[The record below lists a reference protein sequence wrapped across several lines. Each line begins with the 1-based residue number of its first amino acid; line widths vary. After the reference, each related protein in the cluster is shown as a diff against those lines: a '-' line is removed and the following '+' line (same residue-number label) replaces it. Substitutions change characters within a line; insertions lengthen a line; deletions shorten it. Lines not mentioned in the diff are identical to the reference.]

1 MKSGTYLNLAFALF
15 LGSFSIQAGWGSS
28 LSETV
33 RFNRDIRPILADNC
47 YSCHGPDSNKRKAKL
62 RLDTKEGLFS
72 PAKDAYPVVPAKLR
86 LSELYHRI
94 TSHDSAEIMPHTGKR
109 LSSRQVAL
117 IKRWIEQ
124 GAKWEDIW
132 SFNPLVRPLVP
143 PVKTTAWLKNPID
156 NFIQARLQ
164 KEDLAPSPEADR
176 RTLIRR
182 LSFDLAGLPPTP
194 EETQAFIEDK
204 DPQAYEKLV
213 DRLLASHHYGER
225 LAVYWLDEVRYA
237 DTEGYHAD
245 NYQSV
250 YPYRDYV
257 IDAFNTNLRF
267 DQFTIEQ
274 LAGDL
279 LPNATM
285 AQKVA
290 STYNRLNRTTEE
302 GGAQPK
308 EYLAKY
314 AADRVRTTSMTWL
327 GATLGC
333 AECHDH
339 KFDPY
344 KTKDFY
350 SFEAF
355 FADIKEEGVGVP
367 QGSPAP
373 SKEQSAEIKQLEETV
388 ARLQKVLDTA
398 TPELAA
404 AQLEWEK
411 TFAGQTSFTMG
422 DWQTIGPFTAT
433 NYDAAF
439 KEAFEPEKEVDL
451 AKTYH
456 HKDELGW
463 LAPPP
468 EDTPNLLAPQ
478 GIEMHW
484 LARPEWKDGVVHN
497 GFQTGPAATYLYR
510 TINVKVGGMMPLSLG
525 SGDGIKVW
533 MDKAEVLNKPV
544 KRAAAPDQEK
554 ISVHLHA
561 GENKLLLKIVD
572 EGDKSGFYFKPG
584 QYEPENMPVQLR
596 VDARDRTQ
604 QQKDELAK
612 FYRTLAPSLDAT
624 RTDLTVA
631 KQKRDTLVKDTP
643 TTLATVAV
651 APRVMRVLPR
661 GNWMSEAGE
670 IVTPAVPSY
679 LPHSESGE
687 QRATRLDLARWLVA
701 RDNPLTARVFVNRLW
716 KLFYG
721 TGISKTLDDSG
732 VRGEWPTHPELLDWL
747 AMEFMDSGWD
757 VKHMVKLMVMSNT
770 YRQTSATNNKLQER
784 DPFNRLLA
792 RQSSFRLD
800 AEMVRDNALAISGLL
815 VDKVGGPSVKIYQP
829 PGYWDMLNF
838 PKRTYQS
845 DRGESQYRRGL
856 YTFWCRT
863 FLQPSVQAFDAPSRE
878 ECTVERVNSNTPLQ
892 ALALLNDPTYVE
904 AARVLGE
911 QVVRKA
917 GTNVED
923 RINWTFMRALDRK
936 PNPEE
941 LAVLNEF
948 ARKQINRYAT
958 NQADAGKLISAG
970 EWPVPKDL
978 KAPELA
984 AWTSISRVVLNL
996 HETMTRY

>member
-1 MKSGTYLNLAFALF
+1 MKPCANLKLAFSLCFGALCA
-15 LGSFSIQAGWGSS
+15 QAGHGSS
-28 LSETV
+28 LPETV
-33 RFNRDIRPILADNC
+33 QFNRDIRPILAENC
-47 YSCHGPDSNKRKAKL
+47 YSCHGLDNNKRKAKL

-72 PAKDAYPVVPAKLR
+72 PAADAYPVVPGKLR

-94 TSHDSAEIMPHTGKR
+94 TSNDPNEMMPHGGKR
-109 LSSRQVAL
+109 LSSRQIAL
-117 IKRWIEQ
+117 IKLWIEQ
-124 GAKWEDIW
+124 GAKWQDHW
-132 SFNPLVRPLVP
+132 AFNPLDRP
-143 PVKTTAWLKNPID
+143 PVPQIKKTAWIKNPVD
-156 NFIQARLQ
+156 NFILARLQ
-164 KEDLAPSPEADR
+164 KEGLAPSPEADR

-182 LSFDLAGLPPTP
+182 LSFDLTGLPPTP
-194 EETQAFIEDK
+194 DEAQAFIQDQN
-204 DPQAYEKLV
+204 PQAYEKLV
-213 DRLLASHHYGER
+213 DRLMASPHFGER
-225 LAVYWLDEVRYA
+225 LAVFWLDEVRYA
-237 DTEGYHAD
+237 DTAGYHGD
-245 NYQSV
+245 NYRSV

-257 IDAFNTNLRF
+257 INAFNTNMRF

-279 LPNATM
+279 LTNATG
-285 AQKVA
+285 AQKIA

-308 EYLAKY
+308 EYLARY
-314 AADRVRTTSMTWL
+314 AADRVRTTSMAWL

-355 FADIKEEGVGVP
+355 FADIKEQGVGTP
-367 QGSPAP
+367 EGSPAP
-373 SKEQSAEIKQLEETV
+373 DEKQAAEMKKADGEM
-388 ARLQKVLDTA
+388 ARLQKVVDTP

-411 TFAGQTSFTMG
+411 QIVGQKYFSLG
-422 DWQTIGPFTAT
+422 EWQSIGPFSAT
-433 NYDAAF
+433 NYDAACQ
-439 KEAFEPEKEVDL
+439 EAFEPEKEVDL
-451 AKTYH
+451 SKTYH
-456 HKDELGW
+456 HRDTLQL
-463 LAPPP
+463 LAPPA
-468 EDTPNLLAPQ
+468 EGELDLLAPP
-478 GIEMHW
+478 EAELHW
-484 LARPEWKDGVVHN
+484 LAKPEWKDGIVHH
-497 GFQTGPAATYLYR
+497 GFQNGPAATYMYR
-510 TINVKVGGMMPLSLG
+510 TITVKVAGMLPLSFG

-533 MDKAEVLNKPV
+533 VDKAEVLNKPG

-554 ISVHLHA
+554 ISVHLNA
-561 GENKLLLKIVD
+561 GENTLLMKIMD
-572 EGDKSGFYFKPG
+572 DSTNSGFYFKAG
-584 QYEPENMPVQLR
+584 EYEPENMPAQLK
-596 VDARDRTQ
+596 VNSRDRTE
-604 QQKDELAK
+604 QQKAELATY
-612 FYRTLAPSLDAT
+612 YRTVAPALDNTRKELAAAKEKHESL
-624 RTDLTVA
+624 V
-631 KQKRDTLVKDTP
+631 RDCP

-651 APRVMRVLPR
+651 TPRVMRVLPR

-670 IVTPAVPSY
+670 VVTPAVPHF
-679 LPHSESGE
+679 LPHSESAGP
-687 QRATRLDLARWLVA
+687 RATRLDLAKWLVA

-747 AMEFMDSGWD
+747 AMEFMNSGWD
-757 VKHMVKLMVMSNT
+757 MKHMVKLMVMSNT
-770 YRQTSATNNKLQER
+770 YRQTSATSRILQER
-784 DPFNRLLA
+784 DPSNRLLA

-800 AEMVRDNALAISGLL
+800 AEMVRDNALTISGLL
-815 VDKVGGPSVKIYQP
+815 VDKVGGPSVKVYQP
-829 PGYWDMLNF
+829 AGYWDMLNF
-838 PKRTYQS
+838 PKRTYES
-845 DRGESQYRRGL
+845 DRGPSQYRRGL

-863 FLQPSVQAFDAPSRE
+863 FLQPSMQAFDATSRE

-904 AARVLGE
+904 AARVLAE

-917 GTNVED
+917 GTNVAD

-941 LAVLNEF
+941 LAVLDGF
-948 ARKQINRYAT
+948 AHKQINRYAT
-958 NQADAGKLISAG
+958 NPEDAGKLIGAG

-996 HETMTRY
+996 HETITRY